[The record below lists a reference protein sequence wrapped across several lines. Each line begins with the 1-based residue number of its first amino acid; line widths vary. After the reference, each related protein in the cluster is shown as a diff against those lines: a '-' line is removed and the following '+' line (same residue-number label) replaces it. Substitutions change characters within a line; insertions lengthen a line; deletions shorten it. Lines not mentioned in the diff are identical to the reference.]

1 MSENLSFQI
10 LALGLGKKVEEFIE
24 SCFSSGGTLLKISQ
38 ASQFENQFENWQDGD
53 FAGIFC
59 SSNIP
64 ELSGNELG
72 QVLQNQCP
80 KTNKY
85 YITYDMTTYEPSVLL
100 KNGFTNVFCL
110 PQDKELLVRTIK
122 EEILASISGQKSLR
136 PIKILDL
143 GANEKLD
150 FGTYVFLPLNNRFIP
165 FSKVDQ
171 PIDEGR
177 LEKLNKHQVGSLF
190 IEKDD
195 LNKFY
200 SYSANRL
207 RDATKPG
214 MGATERQAKLETH
227 VRGLFNSIFDQSI
240 KTDFAGG
247 KEMVENCQNIISN
260 FITKGTSN
268 NWHHRLLASIGD
280 LTDPYNHASRVSTLA
295 SLFAVGIDHPRPE
308 DLAMAGM
315 FHDLGM
321 IDVPDT
327 ITNKPESEW
336 TTVER
341 EIYQGHPER
350 TMFYLKQKRIS
361 LPAEV
366 EKAILQHHEKITGR
380 GYPKGLT
387 DRITIEAQ
395 ILSYADQF
403 DYLTRVVPGKR
414 TLSTPEAHQ
423 EIVSTQSIGME
434 VLGKIGKLINT
445 QKT

>member
-1 MSENLSFQI
+1 MSEVLSFQI

-24 SCFSSGGTLLKISQ
+24 SCFSSGGTLVKISQ
-38 ASQFENQFENWQDGD
+38 ASQFETQYESWQDGE

-59 SSNIP
+59 SNNIP
-64 ELSGNELG
+64 QLSGNELG

-85 YITYDMTTYEPSVLL
+85 YITFDIATYEPSVLL

-110 PQDKELLVRTIK
+110 PQDKELLIRTIK
-122 EEILASISGQKSLR
+122 EEIITNISGQKSLR

-165 FSKVDQ
+165 FSKTNQ
-171 PIDEGR
+171 PIDEDR

-190 IEKDD
+190 IEKND

-207 RDATKPG
+207 RDATKSG
-214 MGATERQAKLETH
+214 MGATERQAKLETQ

-260 FITKGTSN
+260 YITKGTSN
-268 NWHHRLLASIGD
+268 NWHHQLAASIGD
-280 LTDPYNHASRVSTLA
+280 LSDPYNHASRVSTLA
-295 SLFAVGIDHPRPE
+295 SLFAMIMEHPRPE

-321 IDVPDT
+321 IDIPDE
-327 ITNKPESEW
+327 ILSKPESEW
-336 TTVER
+336 SQKER
-341 EIYQGHPER
+341 DIYQGHPER
-350 TMFYLKQKRIS
+350 TMFYLKQKRLS
-361 LPAEV
+361 LQPEV
-366 EKAILQHHEKITGR
+366 EKAILQHHEKISGK
-380 GYPKGLT
+380 GYPKGLS
-387 DRITIEAQ
+387 DRITLEAQ

-403 DYLTRVVPGKR
+403 DYLTRVEPGKK
-414 TLSTPEAHQ
+414 TLTPKEAHDF
-423 EIVSTQSIGME
+423 IVSTQSIGAE
-434 VLGKIGKLINT
+434 VLTKIGKLLDR
-445 QKT
+445 